1 LLKIYSPLYFV
12 FWVVYFVIQALKV
25 TFICQ
30 INQAF
35 LRINEEIK
43 KDDEWKE
50 VEYSTREGS
59 IQNNVIIITSEK

>member
-25 TFICQ
+25 AFICQ